1 MEHRFCWRIPWHIP
15 RAWPTKWH
23 ESCYLKSWNME
34 NSACQR
40 QISFWKWF
48 EKKQRAA
55 IDKCLL
61 KRMTN
66 KWTQGY
72 LLWHVPWTEVTAYIK
87 ICIFLALWINIK
99 QECNCLYGERVYDDR
114 SGSYKTLKSIVVT
127 NFSKCSVVTNQYWD
141 TEPTLSLTLRWW
153 EAFLGPEILARF
165 Y

>member
-1 MEHRFCWRIPWHIP
+1 MPGRTFASFTFGAVLESLLLKWYIKKLWFNEFLFPDYRDSGNRQVEHRFCWRIPWHLP

-23 ESCYLKSWNME
+23 ESCYLKSWKME
-34 NSACQR
+34 NSDCQR

-48 EKKQRAA
+48 ENKQRAA

-99 QECNCLYGERVYDDR
+99 QEYNCL
-114 SGSYKTLKSIVVT
+114 
-127 NFSKCSVVTNQYWD
+127 
-141 TEPTLSLTLRWW
+141 
-153 EAFLGPEILARF
+153 
-165 Y
+165 